1 MRQAKAEIEDGCKGE
16 AGSVT
21 RKALGHPARR
31 AYFLAMPAVASPD
44 LASLIAEEA
53 AMLPEEQQSS
63 VLDYVLFIKQQH
75 TKKEDADA
83 VWERTL
89 SDPRPRPKL
98 RAFMQAALAE
108 GSEPLDLSRL

>member
-1 MRQAKAEIEDGCKGE
+1 
-16 AGSVT
+16 
-21 RKALGHPARR
+21 
-31 AYFLAMPAVASPD
+31 MPAAASPD

-89 SDPRPRPKL
+89 SDPRPSSKL

>member
-1 MRQAKAEIEDGCKGE
+1 
-16 AGSVT
+16 
-21 RKALGHPARR
+21 
-31 AYFLAMPAVASPD
+31 MPAVASPD

-53 AMLPEEQQSS
+53 AMLPEEQQYS
-63 VLDYVLFIKQQH
+63 VLDDVLFIKQQH

-83 VWERTL
+83 VWEHTL

>member
-1 MRQAKAEIEDGCKGE
+1 MPVVA
-16 AGSVT
+16 T
-21 RKALGHPARR
+21 R
-31 AYFLAMPAVASPD
+31 D

-53 AMLPEEQQSS
+53 AMLPADKQSS

-75 TKKEDADA
+75 TKNEDADA
-83 VWERTL
+83 AWER
-89 SDPRPRPKL
+89 SINDSRPRPKL